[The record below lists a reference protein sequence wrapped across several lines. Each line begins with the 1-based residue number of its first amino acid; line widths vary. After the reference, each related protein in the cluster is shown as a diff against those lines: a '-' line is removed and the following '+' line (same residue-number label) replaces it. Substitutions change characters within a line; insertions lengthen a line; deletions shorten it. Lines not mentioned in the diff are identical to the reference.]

1 MTEVQLTDI
10 DRREVLNLM
19 KQDVPIVDV
28 LPEEEYRKA
37 HLAGAIH
44 IPLGEIGRDTADRL
58 DPTQP
63 LIVYCYD
70 YQ

>member
-10 DRREVLNLM
+10 DRRGVLDLM

-28 LPEEEYRKA
+28 LSEEEYRKA
-37 HLAGAIH
+37 HLAGAINM
-44 IPLGEIGRDTADRL
+44 PLRSIGRDTAGRL

-63 LIVYCYD
+63 IVVYCYD